1 MEQAVRNNCK
11 VLSFVQEPLA
21 TNFEFVSACIDDNI
35 SCLAAISAVFID
47 RFPDYVMSKLGEFA
61 ASFAWSGFEFSCFEL
76 ALTIRQRLADCPD
89 LATAWFDA
97 GLPVLGLD
105 VFDDWRNDRD
115 LFLKI
120 AAWRNWSSQKSF
132 YYLGDVLRDDADF
145 MMKAVAVDPTTYVFA
160 STQLK
165 QENYELAMQFLA
177 TQKWHLHH
185 HLLCSTAQHRR
196 SFLRRGQA
204 ELVQFDTFMNPFLCG
219 LHFAE
224 QRTVTATTP
233 ITTTTSTNTSS
244 FAALHQYTDLKCLIA
259 DFVGVPRGRLL
270 RNIREAVECHG
281 DMLSDD
287 DDDEEE
293 EEEE

>member
-1 MEQAVRNNCK
+1 MSR
-11 VLSFVQEPLA
+11 
-21 TNFEFVSACIDDNI
+21 
-35 SCLAAISAVFID
+35 AAISAAFFD
-47 RFPDYVMSKLGEFA
+47 RFPDYVKSKLGEFA
-61 ASFAWSGFEFSCFEL
+61 ASFTWRGFEFSCFEL
-76 ALTIRQRLADCPD
+76 ALTLRQRLADCPD

-97 GLPVLGLD
+97 GLPVLGLEVLD
-105 VFDDWRNDRD
+105 HWRNDRN

-145 MMKAVAVDPTTYVFA
+145 MMKAVAVDPTIYVFA

-185 HLLCSTAQHRR
+185 HLLCSTTQHRQL
-196 SFLRRGQA
+196 FLRRGQA

-219 LHFAE
+219 LQFAE
-224 QRTVTATTP
+224 RTVTATTTR
-233 ITTTTSTNTSS
+233 IATTTATNTSSS
-244 FAALHQYTDLKCLIA
+244 FAALHQYTGIKCLIA

-281 DMLSDD
+281 DMLD